1 VGNNLP
7 GINDNVTERGLEQN
21 NGAYCAGHQHE
32 NSTGKSLPSSF
43 KYFKGILWNGRSK
56 TSPEHKACIMWQ
68 KKDSG
73 MSVDRHRRKCFE

>member
-56 TSPEHKACIMWQ
+56 PRLSIRHASCG